1 MGLPIDVF
9 KYVFEAVTVCDKPM
23 IFTNTRVNRNTVPKG
38 LYVYDVR
45 HSDNDDMMPIELAH
59 FILVNHLG
67 TVISA
72 EPIELNERGRRE
84 LRVDEEHDEWFDWNY
99 EGYDI
104 SLIEYIKQFKPE
116 IL

>member
-1 MGLPIDVF
+1 MEKPINIF
-9 KYVFEAVTVCDKPM
+9 NYKFEAVTVCDKPM
-23 IFTNTRVNRNTVPKG
+23 VFTCARIDRIKVPKG

-45 HSDNDDMMPIELAH
+45 HGDDEDYVPVELAH
-59 FILVNHLG
+59 CILVNHWG

-72 EPIELNERGRRE
+72 EPIELDERGRRE
-84 LRVDEEHDEWFDWNY
+84 LRIDKEQDEWLDWNY